1 MLRKE
6 AVGGVDRKRT
16 EGQNGCRTDGK
27 EIWINRGN
35 GKLFPFLFLFPSIPL
50 YVGGGGGEACLSRE
64 RGEILVDPKKHLR
77 KGKYMYDTKTLD
89 IPPRSR
95 AQIGV

>member
-27 EIWINRGN
+27 EICINRGN

-50 YVGGGGGEACLSRE
+50 YVAGGEACLSRE
-64 RGEILVDPKKHLR
+64 RGEILVDPKKHLTKR
-77 KGKYMYDTKTLD
+77 K
-89 IPPRSR
+89 
-95 AQIGV
+95 VHV